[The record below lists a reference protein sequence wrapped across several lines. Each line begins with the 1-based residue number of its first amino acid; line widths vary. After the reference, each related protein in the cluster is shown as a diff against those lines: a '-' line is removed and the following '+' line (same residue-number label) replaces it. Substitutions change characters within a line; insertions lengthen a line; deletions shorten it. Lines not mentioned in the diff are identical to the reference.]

1 MSEQTEET
9 EETEEQPRRR
19 GRRRKAEASR
29 TEKEAQQLE
38 AIQDRMGPPAEGM
51 KRAIVTVAGLSIPDG
66 NYTRVVRQGGVF
78 DAPAE
83 FVDRMAKLERCELV

>member
-9 EETEEQPRRR
+9 EEQPRRRR

-29 TEKEAQQLE
+29 TEEEAQQLE

-66 NYTRVVRQGGVF
+66 NYTRVVRKGGVF
-78 DAPAE
+78 DAPEE

>member
-1 MSEQTEET
+1 MSEET
-9 EETEEQPRRR
+9 EQAEEQAPRRRR

-29 TEKEAQQLE
+29 TEEEAQQLE

-66 NYTRVVRQGGVF
+66 DYTRVVREGGVF
-78 DAPAE
+78 DAPAD
-83 FVDRMAKLERCELV
+83 FVDSMAKLDRCEPV